1 MFFLFFQLATCLI
14 EKLSVENEYKSVS
27 YVISDAN
34 TVHFVQSEVK
44 ERIGNSSFLP
54 VGDDMVL
61 TRISVYKKDGEV
73 GSKHALLYQD
83 EKSSEKNT
91 FFFTTPTRDIYYVVL
106 ELIFDSEDEKLNLG
120 IDYKIYPGE
129 ANRPSIVSANDVEVS
144 KAENLIEN
152 VLTFVK
158 KNISMQSLDESDDN
172 VYKKLY
178 EEIMRKSVYV
188 FLLKIIA
195 TGFTL
200 YYANKKTKSFYAS
213 QGFIEPKPQL

>member
-1 MFFLFFQLATCLI
+1 MFLLFFQLATCLV
-14 EKLSVENEYKSVS
+14 EKLTAENEYKSVS
-27 YVISDAN
+27 YVLSDAN
-34 TVHFVQSEVK
+34 TVHFIQSEVK

-61 TRISVYKKDGEV
+61 TRISVYKKDGEL
-73 GSKHALLYQD
+73 GNKHSLLYQD

-91 FFFTTPTRDIYYVVL
+91 FFFTTPSRDIYYIVL
-106 ELIFDSEDEKLNLG
+106 EVIFDSDDEKLNLG

-129 ANRPSIVSANDVEVS
+129 ANRPGIVSANDVEVS

-152 VLTFVK
+152 VLDFVR
-158 KNISMQSLDESDDN
+158 KNISIQNMDESDDH

-188 FLLKIIA
+188 FILKILA

-200 YYANKKTKSFYAS
+200 YYANKKTKSFYAN
-213 QGFIEPKPQL
+213 QGFIEPKP